1 MNDGWDVMGDRVL
14 HATKIYKHDDRE
26 LIPVLMSAIIKGYY
40 GQHGTVAVI
49 DRARPFISVSSKS
62 WTWSK
67 LPRGFST
74 SLPLRLGIY
83 SESVASDF
91 FVLRYFSPGG
101 DGRVFLG
108 LCPQTRLLCV
118 AKIYKKESPELAD
131 IEMDL
136 WLKLWGVSTRKCFLV
151 GNVSLLMP
159 LVFTAKSDRSFAI
172 LPKDWAYN
180 RGSLPAENETA
191 FVDLTNQALA
201 CFHARVWTFEEAYNE
216 ASSVLTRFGYR
227 HGDMKTEHVALLPVL
242 DIFGKIISLRP
253 IFIDLTTVTVAEK

>member
-1 MNDGWDVMGDRVL
+1 
-14 HATKIYKHDDRE
+14 
-26 LIPVLMSAIIKGYY
+26 
-40 GQHGTVAVI
+40 
-49 DRARPFISVSSKS
+49 
-62 WTWSK
+62 
-67 LPRGFST
+67 
-74 SLPLRLGIY
+74 
-83 SESVASDF
+83 
-91 FVLRYFSPGG
+91 
-101 DGRVFLG
+101 
-108 LCPQTRLLCV
+108 
-118 AKIYKKESPELAD
+118 
-131 IEMDL
+131 MDL
-136 WLKLWGVSTRKCFLV
+136 WLKLWGVSTRKRFLA

-216 ASSVLTRFGYR
+216 ASSVLARFGYQ